1 MLTLAA
7 KLAYLL
13 RHRPGPDGEP
23 PSNRALS
30 AAIQNRPGHTRGG
43 SVGALSKLRRGEDD
57 NPTVAT
63 LTALA
68 DVLDAPSAFLLP
80 GWDDFEALS
89 TLQYNHRARD
99 IVRHLD
105 GLPQADLDALLEQ
118 IQERREQ
125 LGLTPSVPAEEIE
138 TEPNSGEVNRRY
150 RRRRSMEEAAK
161 YAADS
166 LEGL

>member
-13 RHRPGPDGEP
+13 RRRPGPDGEL

-30 AAIQNRPGHTRGG
+30 TAIQNLPGHTRGG

-63 LTALA
+63 LTALSA
-68 DVLDAPSAFLLP
+68 VLDAPSAFLLP
-80 GWDDFEALS
+80 GWDDFGALS
-89 TLQYNHRARD
+89 ALERNHQALD

-105 GLPQADLDALLEQ
+105 GLPPADLDALLEQ
-118 IQERREQ
+118 IQDRREQ
-125 LGLTPSVPAEEIE
+125 LGLDRNTPAEEIE
-138 TEPNSGEVNRRY
+138 TEPDSGEVNRRY